1 MCSAVVTASFWAQI
15 CLLAFIDVNVLQSAR
30 EGQRN
35 LRKVHTIIRGVL
47 QKLRQVDAESLG
59 NTIAGQLLR
68 LRDPSTGE
76 LLSDE
81 MVMPE
86 IGTMFLAGFETSG
99 HTEAFAL

>member
-1 MCSAVVTASFWAQI
+1 MIIVLGTDLFACSMLTD
-15 CLLAFIDVNVLQSAR
+15 LNVLQSAR
-30 EGQRN
+30 EGQRH
-35 LRKVHTIIRGVL
+35 LRKVHTIIRSVL
-47 QKLRQVDAESLG
+47 QKLRQVDPESLG

-81 MVMPE
+81 MVLPE

>member
-1 MCSAVVTASFWAQI
+1 MSTHVG
-15 CLLAFIDVNVLQSAR
+15 DLQSAR
-30 EGQRN
+30 KGQLN
-35 LRKVHTIIRGVL
+35 LQRVHTIIRGVL
-47 QKLRQVDAESLG
+47 QKLRQVDPESLG

-68 LRDPSTGE
+68 LRDPGTGQQ
-76 LLSDE
+76 LSDE